1 MILDCTPTFVMP
13 SRDWAYDTTYA
24 YGYYVWTDAAV
35 TVAFDT
41 EY

>member
-1 MILDCTPTFVMP
+1 MP

-24 YGYYVWTDAAV
+24 YGYYLWTDAPI
-35 TVAFDT
+35 TVIFDK